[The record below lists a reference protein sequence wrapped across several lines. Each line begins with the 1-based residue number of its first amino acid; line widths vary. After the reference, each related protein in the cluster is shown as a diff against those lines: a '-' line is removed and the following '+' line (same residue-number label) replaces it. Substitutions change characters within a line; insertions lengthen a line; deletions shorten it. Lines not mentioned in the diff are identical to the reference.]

1 MQSSEVDL
9 EDKISEV
16 EQSEP
21 FITITSKPGTESSQI
36 FVCCESQIF
45 LEVKSMIHAM
55 LDMMSA
61 FYVFD
66 VSYPKSLHA
75 MLIFIQH
82 HVFGLEDQQTVP
94 STVKTLITNLKKL

>member
-1 MQSSEVDL
+1 M

-21 FITITSKPGTESSQI
+21 FIAITSKPGTESSQI
-36 FVCCESQIF
+36 FVCIESQIF
-45 LEVKSMIHAM
+45 LQVKSMIHAM

-66 VSYPKSLHA
+66 VSYPRSLHA

-94 STVKTLITNLKKL
+94 STVKTLITNLQKL

>member
-1 MQSSEVDL
+1 M
-9 EDKISEV
+9 EDKISKV

-21 FITITSKPGTESSQI
+21 FIAITSKPGTESSQI
-36 FVCCESQIF
+36 FVCIESQIF

-82 HVFGLEDQQTVP
+82 HVLA
-94 STVKTLITNLKKL
+94 